1 MELRD
6 IGRMEPD
13 PSRRVNHAHVDRL
26 LDQSVNIEL
35 TRFDRLVHDP
45 RSHSHSD
52 LHRQILQLS
61 QILDA
66 DPGGLVQ
73 LERTF
78 REGIGESLQR
88 GQVGGTGTTV

>member
-1 MELRD
+1 MEHRD

-26 LDQSVNIEL
+26 LDQSVHIEL
-35 TRFDRLVHDP
+35 TRFDRLMHDP
-45 RSHSHSD
+45 RSHRNSD

-66 DPGGLVQ
+66 DPGGFFQ

-88 GQVGGTGTTV
+88 GQVGGTGTTG

>member
-1 MELRD
+1 MENCD

-13 PSRRVNHAHVDRL
+13 PSRCVNRAHVDGL

-35 TRFDRLVHDP
+35 TRFDRLMYDP
-45 RSHSHSD
+45 RCHSDSD
-52 LHRQILQLS
+52 LHRQILQFS

-66 DPGGLVQ
+66 DPGGLFE

-78 REGIGESLQR
+78 R
-88 GQVGGTGTTV
+88 

>member
-1 MELRD
+1 MEHRD

-13 PSRRVNHAHVDRL
+13 PSRRMNHAHVDRL
-26 LDQSVNIEL
+26 LDQPENIKL
-35 TRFDRLVHDP
+35 TRFDRLMHDP
-45 RSHSHSD
+45 RSHRNSD

-78 REGIGESLQR
+78 REGLGESLER
-88 GQVGGTGTTV
+88 GQVGGTGTTG